1 MEVTASSE
9 KSEIILSSLL
19 FTQNITTGSR
29 RQVVF
34 EWQQNLE
41 PNTIDKAVVD
51 SLSLFCCYTALFI
64 TNVACI
70 KAYFKTKL
78 YAVYSSLL
86 GRYTTLN
93 DTYLPVWWIS
103 DSNYLPDDPE
113 DASLR

>member
-1 MEVTASSE
+1 M
-9 KSEIILSSLL
+9 
-19 FTQNITTGSR
+19 
-29 RQVVF
+29 VF

-41 PNTIDKAVVD
+41 TNAIDKAIVD

-78 YAVYSSLL
+78 YADYSSLL

-93 DTYLPVWWIS
+93 DIYLPVFWIS
-103 DSNYLPDDPE
+103 VGNYLPVDPE